1 MANCLQEVHELT
13 FIEVAHHTVDE
24 NTVVLM
30 CQFGELEVL
39 NFDTNSLGKIL
50 TGNLLG
56 LFERVCLLLK
66 KCNVLEMLLQD
77 GNIATRAT
85 TSVQGMS
92 LVWNLGEQST
102 AIVSIISLRQVE
114 VVIVFDEIL
123 RLLA

>member
-24 NTVVLM
+24 NTVELM
-30 CQFGELEVL
+30 CQFDELEFL

-50 TGNLLG
+50 TGNFLR
-56 LFERVCLLLK
+56 LFERVCLLFK

-85 TSVQGMS
+85 TSVQDMS

-102 AIVSIISLRQVE
+102 AIVSIISFRQVE
-114 VVIVFDEIL
+114 VVIVFDEVL
-123 RLLA
+123 GLLA